1 MNLNDLNPAQRQAV
15 EAMGGPI
22 LIFAGAGSGK
32 TRVLTYKIAYLIEEV
47 GLPPEKILAVT
58 FTNKAAQEMK
68 DRVSKILTVN
78 TTKMNVGTFH
88 SICARM
94 LRFEIPR
101 LGYTRDFG
109 IYDQADS
116 RSLVKEIIQTLNLD
130 IKTFAPNA
138 YQNLI
143 SGKKNQML
151 SPENVAEYAE
161 GYVDEKLAQIYTE
174 YQMALKKNN
183 ALDFDDLLLL
193 PIQLFK
199 EHPDRLAY
207 YQSQY
212 QYVLVDEY
220 QDTNRPQFELVHSI
234 SKNHRDICVVGDDDQ
249 SIYGWRGADIKNILE
264 FSDTFGESTIIKLE
278 QNYRSTKTILKAA
291 HAVVSLNEDRSEKE
305 LWTEND
311 PGEKIRVQDC
321 HDERDEAK
329 KIVAWID
336 DNENDSFKF
345 SDHVIL
351 YRTNAQSRSIED
363 ELRREAIPYQI
374 IGGVKF
380 YDRKEVKDVLAYL
393 RLIVNPSDSV
403 SFDRVVNFP
412 PRGIGKTSLD
422 KFKDFTQ
429 LIDLNLISALERVN
443 EVNIGPKQKASLAQ
457 FRDMIKS
464 FTSKIDSESAKD
476 IAIDLVN
483 EIELNEYYSNQNTIE
498 AKERWSNVDE
508 LLNSISEF
516 TENSEDG
523 GLRMFLE
530 EVSLLTDIDRHN
542 KSDDS
547 VTLMTIHSAKGLEYP
562 IVHISGLE
570 EGLFPLGSRSN
581 PDMDL
586 EEERRL
592 FYVAVTRAEQKAF
605 LYNASMRRR
614 FGGEP
619 IPSIT
624 SQFIG
629 ELPSELVEHIQI
641 KYSSQP
647 SYTSSS
653 QKYSYSK
660 SSTPKKSF
668 QSSNSGYQAGSLV
681 KHSIFGKGKLLRVE
695 GVGENAK
702 LTIIFSGNVKKT
714 LIQKYANLTILES
727 V

>member
-1 MNLNDLNPAQRQAV
+1 VNLNNLNPAQRQAV
-15 EAMGGPI
+15 KAMGGPI
-22 LIFAGAGSGK
+22 LVFAGAGSGK
-32 TRVLTYKIAYLIEEV
+32 TRVLTYKIAYLIEEI

-68 DRVSKILTVN
+68 NRVSELLTID
-78 TTKMNVGTFH
+78 TSRMNVGTFH

-116 RSLVKEIIQTLNLD
+116 RSLVKEIIQGLNLD
-130 IKTFAPNA
+130 IKNFVPNA

-143 SGKKNQML
+143 SGKKNKML
-151 SPENVAEYAE
+151 SPENVEEHAE
-161 GYVDEKLAQIYTE
+161 GYIDEKLAQIYME
-174 YQMALKKNN
+174 YQKALKKNN

-199 EHPDRLAY
+199 EYPDRLAY
-207 YQSQY
+207 YQAQY

-220 QDTNRPQFELVHSI
+220 QDTNRPQFELVYSI
-234 SKNHRDICVVGDDDQ
+234 SQKHRDICVVGDDDQ
-249 SIYGWRGADIKNILE
+249 SIYGWRGADIKNILD

-291 HAVVSLNEDRSEKE
+291 HAVVSLNENRSKKE

-311 PGEKIRVQDC
+311 SGEKIRIQDC
-321 HDERDEAK
+321 YDERDEAK
-329 KIVAWID
+329 KIVSWIN
-336 DNENDSFKF
+336 DNENDMFKF

-374 IGGVKF
+374 VGGVKF

-422 KFKDFTQ
+422 KFKNFAQ
-429 LIDLNLISALERVN
+429 LVDLNLINALERID
-443 EVNIGPKQKASLAQ
+443 EVSIGAKQKASLAQ
-457 FRDMIKS
+457 FRDMIKT
-464 FTSKIDSESAKD
+464 FTSRIDSNSAKD
-476 IAIDLVN
+476 IAIGLVD
-483 EIELNEYYSNQNTIE
+483 EVELDEYYSNQNTIE

-508 LLNSISEF
+508 LLNSIYEF
-516 TENSEDG
+516 TENSKDA
-523 GLRMFLE
+523 GLRIFLE
-530 EVSLLTDIDRHN
+530 EVALLTDIDRHN
-542 KSDDS
+542 KSDES

-570 EGLFPLGSRSN
+570 EGLFPLGSLSN

-592 FYVAVTRAEQKAF
+592 FYVAITRAEKKAF
-605 LYNASMRRR
+605 LYNAEMRRR

-624 SQFIG
+624 SQFIA
-629 ELPSELVEHIQI
+629 ELPNELVDHIQI
-641 KYSSQP
+641 RRARKL
-647 SYTSSS
+647 SYSSS
-653 QKYSYSK
+653 QDYVYKNTTS
-660 SSTPKKSF
+660 PKKTFKSMV
-668 QSSNSGYQAGSLV
+668 SDHKVGCIV

-702 LTIIFSGNVKKT
+702 LTILFSGNVKKT
-714 LIQKYANLTILES
+714 LIQKYANLTLLES

>member
-1 MNLNDLNPAQRQAV
+1 MNLNDLNLAQRQAV

-58 FTNKAAQEMK
+58 FTNKAAQEMR
-68 DRVSKILTVN
+68 DRVSQILSVD
-78 TTKMNVGTFH
+78 TKRMNVGTFH

-101 LGYTRDFG
+101 LGYTRDFS
-109 IYDQADS
+109 IYDEADS
-116 RSLVKEIIQTLNLD
+116 RSLVKEIIQSLNLD
-130 IKTFAPNA
+130 IKMFAPNA
-138 YQNLI
+138 YQNHI

-151 SPENVAEYAE
+151 SPENVTEYAE
-161 GYVDEKLAQIYTE
+161 GYVDEKLAQIYTG
-174 YQMALKKNN
+174 YQKALKKNN

-199 EHPDRLAY
+199 EYPDRLAY
-207 YQSQY
+207 YQAQY
-212 QYVLVDEY
+212 KYVLVDEY

-234 SKNHRDICVVGDDDQ
+234 SKEHRDICVVGDDDQ
-249 SIYGWRGADIKNILE
+249 SIYGWRGADIKNILD
-264 FSDTFGESTIIKLE
+264 FSDIFGESKIIKLE

-291 HAVVSLNEDRSEKE
+291 HAVVSLNENRSEKE

-311 PGEKIRVQDC
+311 LGEKIRILDC
-321 HDERDEAK
+321 YDERDEAK
-329 KIVAWID
+329 KIVSWID
-336 DNENDSFKF
+336 DDENDNFKF
-345 SDHVIL
+345 SDHVVL

-363 ELRREAIPYQI
+363 QLRREAIPYQI

-412 PRGIGKTSLD
+412 PRGIGKTSID
-422 KFKDFTQ
+422 KFKNFSQ
-429 LIDLNLISALERVN
+429 LIDLDLMNALERIN
-443 EVNIGPKQKASLAQ
+443 EVNIGAKQKASLAQ

-464 FTSKIDSESAKD
+464 FTAKIDTDTAKD
-476 IAIDLVN
+476 IAINLVS
-483 EIELNEYYSNQNTIE
+483 EIELNEHYSNQGTIE

-508 LLNSISEF
+508 LLNSITEF

-523 GLRMFLE
+523 GLRIFLE

-547 VTLMTIHSAKGLEYP
+547 ITLMTIHSAKGLEYP
-562 IVHISGLE
+562 VVHVSGLE
-570 EGLFPLGSRSN
+570 EGLFPLGSLSN

-592 FYVAVTRAEQKAF
+592 FYVAITRAEQKGF

-629 ELPSELVEHIQI
+629 ELPSDLIDHIHLKPLPQRNF
-641 KYSSQP
+641 
-647 SYTSSS
+647 SSS
-653 QKYSYSK
+653 QQYNYSNSPRK
-660 SSTPKKSF
+660 KTFNSSTHEHKI
-668 QSSNSGYQAGSLV
+668 GSLV

-702 LTIIFSGNVKKT
+702 LTILFSGNVKKT

>member
-1 MNLNDLNPAQRQAV
+1 MNLNDLNPAQREAV
-15 EAMGGPI
+15 KAMGGPI

-68 DRVSKILTVN
+68 KRVSEILTVDSQ
-78 TTKMNVGTFH
+78 KMNIGTFH

-109 IYDQADS
+109 IYDQSDS
-116 RSLVKEIIQTLNLD
+116 RSLVKEIIQNLNLD

-138 YQNLI
+138 YQNHI

-161 GYVDEKLAQIYTE
+161 GYIDEKLAEIYTE
-174 YQMALKKNN
+174 YQKALKRNN

-193 PIQLFK
+193 PIKLFK
-199 EHPDRLAY
+199 EHPDRLEY

-220 QDTNRPQFELVHSI
+220 QDTNKPQFELVHSI
-234 SKNHRDICVVGDDDQ
+234 SKKHRDICVVGDDDQ

-291 HAVVSLNEDRSEKE
+291 HAVVSLNENRSEKE
-305 LWTEND
+305 LWTDND
-311 PGEKIRVQDC
+311 SGEKIRIQDC
-321 HDERDEAK
+321 LDERDEAR
-329 KIVAWID
+329 KIVQWID
-336 DNENDSFKF
+336 NNENDSFKF

-374 IGGVKF
+374 VGGVKF

-422 KFKDFTQ
+422 KFKNFAQ
-429 LIDLNLISALERVN
+429 LIDLNLIKALERID
-443 EVNIGPKQKASLAQ
+443 EVNIGTKQKASLTQ

-464 FTSKIDSESAKD
+464 FTGKIELDSAKD

-483 EIELNEYYSNQNTIE
+483 EIELNEHYSNQNTIE
-498 AKERWSNVDE
+498 SKERWSNVDE

-523 GLRMFLE
+523 GLRVFLE
-530 EVSLLTDIDRHN
+530 EVSLLSDIDRHN
-542 KSDDS
+542 KSDES

-562 IVHISGLE
+562 VVHISGLE
-570 EGLFPLGSRSN
+570 EGLFPLGSLSN

-592 FYVAVTRAEQKAF
+592 FYVAVTRAEKKAF

-614 FGGEP
+614 FGGEA
-619 IPSIT
+619 IPSIL

-629 ELPSELVEHIQI
+629 ELPSELVEHLHIVRHPQPN
-641 KYSSQP
+641 YSQPKNNTYSQP
-647 SYTSSS
+647 SY
-653 QKYSYSK
+653 
-660 SSTPKKSF
+660 PKKSF
-668 QSSNSGYQAGSLV
+668 HSMLPGYEVGNIV
-681 KHSIFGKGKLLRVE
+681 KHSIFGKGKLLRIE

-702 LTIIFSGNVKKT
+702 LSILFSGNVKKT
-714 LIQKYANLTILES
+714 LIQKYANLTKLES

>member
-1 MNLNDLNPAQRQAV
+1 MNLNDLNIAQRQAV

-58 FTNKAAQEMK
+58 FTNKAANEMK
-68 DRVSKILTVN
+68 ERVSRILSVDTK
-78 TTKMNVGTFH
+78 KMNVGTFH

-109 IYDQADS
+109 IYDQTDS
-116 RSLVKEIIQTLNLD
+116 RSLVKEIIQSLNLD
-130 IKTFAPNA
+130 IKTFTPNA

-151 SPENVAEYAE
+151 SPQKVTEYAE

-174 YQMALKKNN
+174 YQKALKKNN

-199 EHPDRLAY
+199 EFPDRLAY
-207 YQSQY
+207 YQNQY

-234 SKNHRDICVVGDDDQ
+234 SQKHRDICVVGDDDQ

-264 FSDTFGESTIIKLE
+264 FSKVFGESTIIKLE
-278 QNYRSTKTILKAA
+278 QNYRSSKTILKAA
-291 HAVVSLNEDRSEKE
+291 HAVVSLNENRSEKE
-305 LWTEND
+305 LWTDND
-311 PGEKIRVQDC
+311 LGDKIRIQDC

-329 KIVAWID
+329 KIISYID
-336 DNENDSFKF
+336 DIKNDSFKF

-422 KFKDFTQ
+422 KFKEFAKF
-429 LIDLNLISALERVN
+429 IDLNLINALERIE
-443 EVNIGPKQKASLAQ
+443 EVKIGPKQKASLAQ
-457 FRDMIKS
+457 FREMIKF
-464 FTSKIDSESAKD
+464 FTAKIESESAKD
-476 IAIDLVN
+476 ISIDLIN
-483 EIELNEYYSNQNTIE
+483 EIQLSEYYSNQNSIE

-516 TENSEDG
+516 TENSG
-523 GLRMFLE
+523 NNGLRIFLE

-547 VTLMTIHSAKGLEYP
+547 VTLMTIHSSKGLEYP

-570 EGLFPLGSRSN
+570 EGLFPLGSLSN
-581 PDMDL
+581 PDIDL

-592 FYVAVTRAEQKAF
+592 FYVAITRAEKKAF
-605 LYNASMRRR
+605 LYNAAMRRR

-619 IPSIT
+619 IPSIA
-624 SQFIG
+624 SQFIE
-629 ELPSELVEHIQI
+629 ELPDELVDRIYV
-641 KYSSQP
+641 K
-647 SYTSSS
+647 
-653 QKYSYSK
+653 
-660 SSTPKKSF
+660 
-668 QSSNSGYQAGSLV
+668 SSNSLNSTYSQKNNYNKSTFIKKPTMNTDSSYQKGMIV
-681 KHSIFGKGKLLRVE
+681 KHSIFGKGKLLNIE

-702 LTIIFSGNVKKT
+702 LTIIFSGNMKKT
-714 LIQKYANLTILES
+714 LIQKYANLIVLES

>member
-1 MNLNDLNPAQRQAV
+1 MNLNELNPAQRQAV

-47 GLPPEKILAVT
+47 GLTPEKILAVT

-68 DRVSKILTVN
+68 NRVSKILTVD
-78 TTKMNVGTFH
+78 TQKMNVGTFH

-116 RSLVKEIIQTLNLD
+116 RSLVKEIIQRLNLD

-138 YQNLI
+138 YQNHI

-161 GYVDEKLAQIYTE
+161 GYVDEKLAEIYTE
-174 YQMALKKNN
+174 YQKALKKNN

-199 EHPDRLAY
+199 EHPDRLVY

-220 QDTNRPQFELVHSI
+220 QDTNKPQFELVHSI
-234 SKNHRDICVVGDDDQ
+234 SKKHRDICVVGDDDQ

-264 FSDTFGESTIIKLE
+264 FSDSFGESTIIKLE

-291 HAVVSLNEDRSEKE
+291 HTVVSLNEKRSEKE
-305 LWTEND
+305 LWTENEL
-311 PGEKIRVQDC
+311 GEKIRVLDC

-329 KIVAWID
+329 KVVQWID
-336 DNENDSFKF
+336 DDENDNFKF

-363 ELRREAIPYQI
+363 QLRREAIPYQI

-422 KFKDFTQ
+422 KFKNFAQ
-429 LIDLNLISALERVN
+429 LIDLNLINALERIN
-443 EVNIGPKQKASLAQ
+443 EVNIGAKQKASLEQ
-457 FRDMIKS
+457 FRDMIKI
-464 FTSKIDSESAKD
+464 FTAKIDTDSAKE
-476 IAIDLVN
+476 IALNLVN
-483 EIELNEYYSNQNTIE
+483 EIEIHGHYSNQNTIE

-523 GLRMFLE
+523 GLRVFLE

-562 IVHISGLE
+562 VVHVSGLE
-570 EGLFPLGSRSN
+570 EGLFPLGSLSN

-592 FYVAVTRAEQKAF
+592 FYVAITRAKQKVY

-629 ELPSELVEHIQI
+629 ELPNELVEHIQI
-641 KYSSQP
+641 RRAPQP
-647 SYTSSS
+647 NFASP
-653 QKYSYSK
+653 QKYTYSK
-660 SSTPKKSF
+660 SAQKKVF
-668 QSSNSGYQAGSLV
+668 QSSLNELKAGTLV

-695 GVGENAK
+695 GVGDNAK
-702 LTIIFSGNVKKT
+702 FTILFSGNVKKT

>member
-58 FTNKAAQEMK
+58 FTNKASQEMK
-68 DRVSKILTVN
+68 NRVSKILTVDTN
-78 TTKMNVGTFH
+78 KMNVGTFH

-116 RSLVKEIIQTLNLD
+116 RSLVKEIIQGLNLD

-138 YQNLI
+138 YQNHI

-161 GYVDEKLAQIYTE
+161 GYIDEKLAEIYTE
-174 YQMALKKNN
+174 YQKALKRNN

-199 EHPDRLAY
+199 EYPDRLAY
-207 YQSQY
+207 YQAQY

-234 SKNHRDICVVGDDDQ
+234 SKVHRDICVVGDDDQ
-249 SIYGWRGADIKNILE
+249 SIYGWRGADIKNILD
-264 FSDTFGESTIIKLE
+264 FSDIFGESTIIKLE

-291 HAVVSLNEDRSEKE
+291 HAVVSLNENRSEKE

-311 PGEKIRVQDC
+311 LGQKIRILDC
-321 HDERDEAK
+321 YDERDEAK
-329 KIVAWID
+329 KIVQWID
-336 DNENDSFKF
+336 DDENDNFKF
-345 SDHVIL
+345 SDHVVL

-363 ELRREAIPYQI
+363 QLRREAIPYQI

-412 PRGIGKTSLD
+412 PRGIGKTSID
-422 KFKDFTQ
+422 KFKNFAQ
-429 LIDLNLISALERVN
+429 LIDLNLINALERIN
-443 EVNIGPKQKASLAQ
+443 EVNIGTKQKASLAQ
-457 FRDMIKS
+457 FRDMIKT
-464 FTSKIDSESAKD
+464 FTAKIDIDTAKD
-476 IAIDLVN
+476 IALNLVH
-483 EIELNEYYSNQNTIE
+483 EIELNEHYSNQGTIE

-508 LLNSISEF
+508 LLNSITEF

-523 GLRMFLE
+523 GLRIFLE

-542 KSDDS
+542 KSADS
-547 VTLMTIHSAKGLEYP
+547 ITLMTIHSAKGLEYP
-562 IVHISGLE
+562 VVHVSGLE
-570 EGLFPLGSRSN
+570 EGLFPLGSLSN

-592 FYVAVTRAEQKAF
+592 FYVAITRAEQKVF

-629 ELPSELVEHIQI
+629 ELPSDLIEHIHL
-641 KYSSQP
+641 KRAPQP
-647 SYTSSS
+647 NFSSS
-653 QKYSYSK
+653 QQYSYSNSPQKKTFK
-660 SSTPKKSF
+660 SSVNEHKI
-668 QSSNSGYQAGSLV
+668 GSLV

>member
-1 MNLNDLNPAQRQAV
+1 MNLNDLNIAQRKAV

-58 FTNKAAQEMK
+58 FTNKAANEMK
-68 DRVSKILTVN
+68 ERVSRILSVDTK
-78 TTKMNVGTFH
+78 KMNVGTFH

-116 RSLVKEIIQTLNLD
+116 RSLVKEIIQRLNLD
-130 IKTFAPNA
+130 TKTFTPNA

-151 SPENVAEYAE
+151 SPENVTEYAE

-174 YQMALKKNN
+174 YQLALKRNN

-199 EHPDRLAY
+199 ENPDRLAY
-207 YQSQY
+207 YQNQY

-234 SKNHRDICVVGDDDQ
+234 SEKHRDICVVGDDDQ

-264 FSDTFGESTIIKLE
+264 FSKVFGESTIIKLE

-291 HAVVSLNEDRSEKE
+291 HAVVSLNENRSEKE
-305 LWTEND
+305 LWTDND
-311 PGEKIRVQDC
+311 LGDKIQIQDC

-329 KIVAWID
+329 KIVSSID
-336 DNENDSFKF
+336 DIKNDSFKF
-345 SDHVIL
+345 SEHVIL

-393 RLIVNPSDSV
+393 RLIVNPCDSV

-422 KFKDFTQ
+422 KFKEFAK
-429 LIDLNLISALERVN
+429 LIDLDLIKALERVE
-443 EVNIGPKQKASLAQ
+443 EVKIGPKQKASLAQ

-464 FTSKIDSESAKD
+464 FTAKIESESAKE
-476 IAIDLVN
+476 ISIDLVN
-483 EIELNEYYSNQNTIE
+483 EIQLSEHYANQNSIE

-516 TENSEDG
+516 TENSENNN
-523 GLRMFLE
+523 LRIFLE

-570 EGLFPLGSRSN
+570 EGLFPLGSLSN

-592 FYVAVTRAEQKAF
+592 FYVAITRAEQKAF
-605 LYNASMRRR
+605 LYNAAMRRR

-629 ELPSELVEHIQI
+629 ELPDELVEHIHI
-641 KYSSQP
+641 KILQPKNATYSQKFNYNKSVPVKQSSQTTRS
-647 SYTSSS
+647 SY
-653 QKYSYSK
+653 Q
-660 SSTPKKSF
+660 
-668 QSSNSGYQAGSLV
+668 QGMIV
-681 KHSIFGKGKLLRVE
+681 KHSIFGKGKLLNID

-702 LTIIFSGNVKKT
+702 LTILFSGNVKKT
-714 LIQKYANLTILES
+714 LIQKYANLTVLES

>member
-1 MNLNDLNPAQRQAV
+1 MNLNELNPAQRQAV

-68 DRVSKILTVN
+68 NRVSQILTVD
-78 TTKMNVGTFH
+78 TQKMNVGTFH
-88 SICARM
+88 SICARL
-94 LRFEIPR
+94 LRFEISR
-101 LGYTRDFG
+101 LGYTSDFG

-116 RSLVKEIIQTLNLD
+116 RSLVKEIIQGLNLD
-130 IKTFAPNA
+130 IKTFVPNA
-138 YQNLI
+138 YQNHI

-151 SPENVAEYAE
+151 SPENVAEFAE
-161 GYVDEKLAQIYTE
+161 GYVDEKLVQIYTE
-174 YQMALKKNN
+174 YQKALKKNN
-183 ALDFDDLLLL
+183 VLDFDDLLLL

-199 EHPDRLAY
+199 EHPDRLEY

-220 QDTNRPQFELVHSI
+220 QDTNRPQFEFVHSI
-234 SKNHRDICVVGDDDQ
+234 SEKHRDICVVGDDDQ

-291 HAVVSLNEDRSEKE
+291 HAVVSLNEKRSEKE
-305 LWTEND
+305 LWTNND
-311 PGEKIRVQDC
+311 MGEKIRVLDC
-321 HDERDEAK
+321 YDERDEAK
-329 KIVAWID
+329 KIVMWID
-336 DNENDSFKF
+336 DNENDNFKF

-363 ELRREAIPYQI
+363 ELRRQTIPYQI

-412 PRGIGKTSLD
+412 PRGVGKTSID
-422 KFKDFTQ
+422 KIKNFAKRV
-429 LIDLNLISALERVN
+429 DLNLIKALERID
-443 EVNIGPKQKASLAQ
+443 EVSIGPKQKASLVQ
-457 FRDMIKS
+457 FRDMINLFS
-464 FTSKIDSESAKD
+464 AKIDTDTAKD
-476 IAIDLVN
+476 IALNLVN
-483 EIELNEYYSNQNTIE
+483 EIVLNEHYSNQNTIE
-498 AKERWSNVDE
+498 AKERWSNIDE

-523 GLRMFLE
+523 GLRIFLE

-547 VTLMTIHSAKGLEYP
+547 VTLMTIHSVKGLEYP
-562 IVHISGLE
+562 VVHVSGLE
-570 EGLFPLGSRSN
+570 EGLFPLGSLSN

-592 FYVAVTRAEQKAF
+592 FYVAITRAKQKVF

-614 FGGEP
+614 FGSEP
-619 IPSIT
+619 IPSIQ

-629 ELPSELVEHIQI
+629 ELPKELIEHIHI
-641 KYSSQP
+641 RRVPQP
-647 SYTSSS
+647 NFTST
-653 QKYSYSK
+653 QKYTYINSL
-660 SSTPKKSF
+660 PKKIF
-668 QSSNSGYQAGSLV
+668 QAANNEYKAGSVV
-681 KHSIFGKGKLLRVE
+681 KHSIFGKGKLIRVE

-702 LTIIFSGNVKKT
+702 LTILFSGNVKKT

-727 V
+727 E

>member
-1 MNLNDLNPAQRQAV
+1 MNLNDLNLAQRQAV

-32 TRVLTYKIAYLIEEV
+32 TRVLTYKIAYLIEEL
-47 GLPPEKILAVT
+47 GFPPEKILAVT
-58 FTNKAAQEMK
+58 FTNKAAQEMR
-68 DRVSKILTVN
+68 DRVSRILSAD
-78 TTKMNVGTFH
+78 TKRMNVGTFH

-101 LGYTRDFG
+101 LGYTRDFS

-116 RSLVKEIIQTLNLD
+116 RSLVKEIIQSLNLD
-130 IKTFAPNA
+130 IKMFAPNA
-138 YQNLI
+138 YQNHI

-151 SPENVAEYAE
+151 SPENVTEYAE
-161 GYVDEKLAQIYTE
+161 GYVDEKLAEIYTE
-174 YQMALKKNN
+174 YQKALKKNN

-199 EHPDRLAY
+199 EYPDRLAY
-207 YQSQY
+207 YQAQY
-212 QYVLVDEY
+212 KYVLVDEY

-234 SKNHRDICVVGDDDQ
+234 SKEHRDICVVGDDDQ
-249 SIYGWRGADIKNILE
+249 SIYGWRGADIKNILD
-264 FSDTFGESTIIKLE
+264 FSDIFGESKIIKLE

-291 HAVVSLNEDRSEKE
+291 HAVVSLNENRSEKE

-311 PGEKIRVQDC
+311 LGEKIRILDC
-321 HDERDEAK
+321 YDERDEAK
-329 KIVAWID
+329 KIVSWID
-336 DNENDSFKF
+336 DDENDNFKF
-345 SDHVIL
+345 SDHVVL

-363 ELRREAIPYQI
+363 QLRREAIPYQI

-412 PRGIGKTSLD
+412 PRGIGKTSID
-422 KFKDFTQ
+422 KFKNFSQ
-429 LIDLNLISALERVN
+429 LIDLDLINALERIN
-443 EVNIGPKQKASLAQ
+443 EVNIGAKQKASLAQ

-464 FTSKIDSESAKD
+464 FTAKIDTDTAKD
-476 IAIDLVN
+476 IAINLVS
-483 EIELNEYYSNQNTIE
+483 EIELNEHYSNQGTIE
-498 AKERWSNVDE
+498 AKERWSNIDE
-508 LLNSISEF
+508 LLNSITEF

-523 GLRMFLE
+523 GLRIFLE

-547 VTLMTIHSAKGLEYP
+547 ITLMTIHSAKGLEYP
-562 IVHISGLE
+562 VVHVSGLE
-570 EGLFPLGSRSN
+570 EGLFPLGSLSN

-592 FYVAVTRAEQKAF
+592 FYVAITRAEQKVF

-619 IPSIT
+619 ILSIT

-629 ELPSELVEHIQI
+629 ELPLDLIDHIHLKRAPQHNF
-641 KYSSQP
+641 
-647 SYTSSS
+647 SSS
-653 QKYSYSK
+653 QQYNYSNSRRK
-660 SSTPKKSF
+660 KTFNSSTHEHKI
-668 QSSNSGYQAGSLV
+668 GSLV

-702 LTIIFSGNVKKT
+702 LTILFSGNVKKT

>member
-1 MNLNDLNPAQRQAV
+1 MNLNDLNIAQRKAV

-58 FTNKAAQEMK
+58 FTNKAANEMK
-68 DRVSKILTVN
+68 ERVSRILSVDTK
-78 TTKMNVGTFH
+78 KMNVGTFH

-116 RSLVKEIIQTLNLD
+116 RSLVKEIIQRLNLD
-130 IKTFAPNA
+130 TKTFTPNA

-151 SPENVAEYAE
+151 SPENVTEYAE

-174 YQMALKKNN
+174 YQLALKRNN

-199 EHPDRLAY
+199 ENPDRLAY
-207 YQSQY
+207 YQNQY

-234 SKNHRDICVVGDDDQ
+234 SEKHRDICVVGDDDQ

-264 FSDTFGESTIIKLE
+264 FSKVFGESTIIKLE

-291 HAVVSLNEDRSEKE
+291 HAVVSLNENRSEKE
-305 LWTEND
+305 LWTDND
-311 PGEKIRVQDC
+311 LGDKIQIQDC

-329 KIVAWID
+329 KIVSSID
-336 DNENDSFKF
+336 DIKNDSFKF
-345 SDHVIL
+345 SEHVIL

-393 RLIVNPSDSV
+393 RLIVNPCDSV

-422 KFKDFTQ
+422 KFKEFAK
-429 LIDLNLISALERVN
+429 LIDLDLIKALERVE
-443 EVNIGPKQKASLAQ
+443 EVKIGPKQKASLAQ

-464 FTSKIDSESAKD
+464 FTAKIESESAKE
-476 IAIDLVN
+476 ISIDLVN
-483 EIELNEYYSNQNTIE
+483 EIQLSEYYSNQNSIE

-516 TENSEDG
+516 TENSENNN
-523 GLRMFLE
+523 LRIFLE

-570 EGLFPLGSRSN
+570 EGLFPLGSLSN

-592 FYVAVTRAEQKAF
+592 FYVAITRAEQKAF
-605 LYNASMRRR
+605 LYNAAMRRR

-619 IPSIT
+619 IPSIA

-629 ELPSELVEHIQI
+629 ELPDELVEHIHI
-641 KYSSQP
+641 KILQPKNATYSQKFNYNKSVPFKKSSQTTRS
-647 SYTSSS
+647 SY
-653 QKYSYSK
+653 Q
-660 SSTPKKSF
+660 
-668 QSSNSGYQAGSLV
+668 QGMIV
-681 KHSIFGKGKLLRVE
+681 KHSIFGKGKLLNID

-702 LTIIFSGNVKKT
+702 LTILFSGNVKKT
-714 LIQKYANLTILES
+714 LIQKYANLTVLES

>member
-1 MNLNDLNPAQRQAV
+1 MNLNDLNLAQRQAV

-32 TRVLTYKIAYLIEEV
+32 TRVLTYKIAYLIEEL

-58 FTNKAAQEMK
+58 FTNKAAQEMR
-68 DRVSKILTVN
+68 DRVSRILSAD
-78 TTKMNVGTFH
+78 TKRMNVGTFH

-101 LGYTRDFG
+101 LGYTRDFS

-116 RSLVKEIIQTLNLD
+116 RSLVKEIIQSLNLD
-130 IKTFAPNA
+130 IKMFAPNA
-138 YQNLI
+138 YQNHI

-151 SPENVAEYAE
+151 SPENVTEYAE

-174 YQMALKKNN
+174 YQKALKKNN

-199 EHPDRLAY
+199 EYPDRLAY
-207 YQSQY
+207 YQAQY
-212 QYVLVDEY
+212 KYVLVDEY

-234 SKNHRDICVVGDDDQ
+234 SKEHRDICVVGDDDQ
-249 SIYGWRGADIKNILE
+249 SIYGWRGADIKNILD
-264 FSDTFGESTIIKLE
+264 FSDIFGESKIIKLE

-291 HAVVSLNEDRSEKE
+291 HAVVSLNENRSEKE

-311 PGEKIRVQDC
+311 LGEKIRILDC
-321 HDERDEAK
+321 YDERDEAK
-329 KIVAWID
+329 KIVSWID
-336 DNENDSFKF
+336 DDENDNFKF
-345 SDHVIL
+345 SDHVVL

-363 ELRREAIPYQI
+363 QLRREAIPYQI

-412 PRGIGKTSLD
+412 PRGIGKTSID
-422 KFKDFTQ
+422 KFKNFSQ
-429 LIDLNLISALERVN
+429 LIDLDLINALERIN
-443 EVNIGPKQKASLAQ
+443 EVNIGAKQKASLAQ

-464 FTSKIDSESAKD
+464 FTAKIDSDTAKD
-476 IAIDLVN
+476 IAINLVS
-483 EIELNEYYSNQNTIE
+483 EIELNEHYSNQGTIE

-508 LLNSISEF
+508 LLNSITEF

-523 GLRMFLE
+523 GLRIFLE

-547 VTLMTIHSAKGLEYP
+547 ITLMTIHSAKGLEYP
-562 IVHISGLE
+562 VVHVSGLE
-570 EGLFPLGSRSN
+570 EGLFPLGSLSN
-581 PDMDL
+581 PDMNL

-592 FYVAVTRAEQKAF
+592 FYVAITRAEQKVF

-629 ELPSELVEHIQI
+629 ELPSDLIDHINLKREPQRNF
-641 KYSSQP
+641 
-647 SYTSSS
+647 SSS
-653 QKYSYSK
+653 QQYNYSNSPRK
-660 SSTPKKSF
+660 KTFNSSTHEHKI
-668 QSSNSGYQAGSLV
+668 GSLV

-702 LTIIFSGNVKKT
+702 LTILFSGNVKKT

>member
-1 MNLNDLNPAQRQAV
+1 MNLNDLNPAQRKAV

-68 DRVSKILTVN
+68 KRVSGILTVDSQ
-78 TTKMNVGTFH
+78 KMNIGTFH

-116 RSLVKEIIQTLNLD
+116 RSLVKEIIQSLNLD
-130 IKTFAPNA
+130 IKMFAPNA
-138 YQNLI
+138 YQNHI

-161 GYVDEKLAQIYTE
+161 GYVDEKLAEIYTE
-174 YQMALKKNN
+174 YQKALKRNN

-199 EHPDRLAY
+199 EHPDRLEY

-220 QDTNRPQFELVHSI
+220 QDTNKPQFELVHSI
-234 SKNHRDICVVGDDDQ
+234 SKKHRDICVVGDDDQ

-291 HAVVSLNEDRSEKE
+291 HAVVSLNENRSKKE
-305 LWTEND
+305 LWTDND
-311 PGEKIRVQDC
+311 SGEKIRIQDC
-321 HDERDEAK
+321 LDERDEAK
-329 KIVAWID
+329 KIVEWID
-336 DNENDSFKF
+336 NNENDSFKF

-363 ELRREAIPYQI
+363 QLRREAIPYQI

-422 KFKDFTQ
+422 KFKHFAQ
-429 LIDLNLISALERVN
+429 LIDLNLINALERID
-443 EVNIGPKQKASLAQ
+443 EVNIGLKQKASLAQ

-464 FTSKIDSESAKD
+464 FTAKVESDTAKG
-476 IAIDLVN
+476 ISIDLVN
-483 EIELNEYYSNQNTIE
+483 EIELNEHYSNQNTIE
-498 AKERWSNVDE
+498 SKERWSNVNE

-523 GLRMFLE
+523 GLRIFLE

-570 EGLFPLGSRSN
+570 EGLFPLGSLSN

-592 FYVAVTRAEQKAF
+592 FYVAVTRAEKKAF
-605 LYNASMRRR
+605 LYNAAMRRR

-619 IPSIT
+619 IASIP

-629 ELPSELVEHIQI
+629 ELPHELVEHLHISRSQHPN
-641 KYSSQP
+641 YSTSQT
-647 SYTSSS
+647 YT
-653 QKYSYSK
+653 YSK
-660 SSTPKKSF
+660 PVSPKKSF
-668 QSSNSGYQAGSLV
+668 QSMVSDYQTGSIV
-681 KHSIFGKGKLLRVE
+681 KHSIFGKGKLLRIE
-695 GVGENAK
+695 GVG
-702 LTIIFSGNVKKT
+702 
-714 LIQKYANLTILES
+714 
-727 V
+727 